1 MLGSKKPWEIL
12 DMILINKKYRT
23 KVNALRKKITLQQ
36 KQQDQWIEKLA
47 KEAGVN
53 LKGEDFETFWDH
65 IMNETEWTVKYE

>member
-1 MLGSKKPWEIL
+1 
-12 DMILINKKYRT
+12 MISIDKKYRT

-47 KEAGVN
+47 KEAGVK